1 MEKPGPDVQTK
12 PPDVQLTKPASQVL
26 PPTTST
32 ESPRQDAAQTS
43 PDLVHLLQK
52 MARDLATVEQR
63 IEQLKA
69 SQNQMAA
76 DNAKAVEQLK
86 ANQEQMARLIARAEQ
101 NLRPRTPAPPPRP
114 NTAPARKPVPA
125 PQESPD

>member
-1 MEKPGPDVQTK
+1 
-12 PPDVQLTKPASQVL
+12 
-26 PPTTST
+26 
-32 ESPRQDAAQTS
+32 
-43 PDLVHLLQK
+43 

-76 DNAKAVEQLK
+76 DNAKAIEQFK
-86 ANQEQMARLIARAEQ
+86 ANQEQMARLMARASEQ
-101 NLRPRTPAPPPRP
+101 NLRARTPAPPPRP

-125 PQESPD
+125 P